1 VWTADRTGLHG
12 YEEMRAA
19 LDQRF
24 KERFFAWTPY
34 LYAELG
40 GTQVEAQERDLIEA
54 GKIQATGFI
63 YVGET

>member
-1 VWTADRTGLHG
+1 MGHASVWW
-12 YEEMRAA
+12 YQEMRAA

-24 KERFFAWTPY
+24 KQRFFAWTPY

-40 GTQVEAQERDLIEA
+40 GTQVEAEERGLIEA
-54 GKIQATGFI
+54 GKIHAIGFN